1 MKGQKENNNKGKTAG
16 KDELSKAN
24 EWFNFVIEATN
35 TGTWKWNVQT
45 GETVFNET
53 WANMIGYGL
62 DELGK
67 TTIET
72 WSRLCHPDDLKEA
85 KEKLDR
91 HFRGETGYY
100 EAELRMKH
108 KDGHWIWINDRG
120 KVSEWTPDGKPLW
133 MSGTHQDITRQ
144 KKTEESLKL
153 EEARLE
159 GLLRISQFPAG
170 TLQQLLDFALNE
182 AITLTGSEI
191 GYIYFYDEE
200 TQKFKLN
207 SWSKEVMHQCTIT
220 EPQTIYELEKT
231 GLWGEAVRQ
240 RKPIIDNHFT
250 KPGPLKKGTPRGHA
264 PLHKFL
270 TIPIF
275 SEEKIVAVV
284 GVANK
289 SDDYNDSDIRQL
301 QLMMDTVW
309 KIVKRREDDVKIR
322 KLNRLYAFI
331 SQVNQAI
338 VHNRNRQKL
347 FDEVCRIA
355 IEHGKFRMAWIG
367 MANTGKQVVKPCSWA
382 GLEGKYLSDV
392 VSFKLTG
399 RQTENGPSG
408 TAIRE
413 KKHVVCNNIE
423 TDTLMALRREE
434 ALKRG
439 YQSVIALPL
448 TAFESVIGS
457 ISIYSDQAGFF
468 TSEEIKL
475 LDEVVSDINYALEA
489 IETEKEHKSAV
500 KALKDS
506 EAKFRN
512 LVNQMQFGLAVH
524 EIILD
529 EKGKPVDYRFLD
541 VNPGFEGITG
551 LKKDE
556 IIGKTVLEVLPDT
569 EKKWIEKY
577 GEVALTGK
585 PVSFENYA
593 RELERHYSVLA
604 YRPQP
609 NQFAVIT
616 EDITRRKSAEE
627 ALSANMQKL
636 KELGLSGNEMLKLP
650 EVEDIYNYLTEMLHK
665 HYPDTVILF
674 STIDE
679 SQTVSYPKIVK
690 GISTQI
696 INKTNTVAGFNIFKK
711 GFKVIPFHQELFVSG
726 KFHSFDQGLTG
737 FSGPEFPELA
747 AKTIEKLLNI
757 KQIYTI
763 GINKG
768 NRLYATIHFFHRSKK
783 PISDTDYI
791 ELFVRQAGIII
802 ERKLYETQLRESE
815 ERHRLMFETS
825 QEAIVI
831 ISEQK
836 IVYFNPKLTELIGYP
851 REEVLNEKFA
861 KFIHPDDINR
871 VKENYS
877 LRMKGKPVVKQYQL
891 RVVRKNGSIRWA
903 TLSGSVLNWNGKP
916 SGFYFLTDVTELILA
931 EHNAKERLKEL
942 SAFYRLSEMT
952 ENRQMP
958 IDDLYRRFTNVFPES
973 MQYPGLC
980 FARLEVDGVE
990 YKTPNYT
997 QKSKWKLS
1005 APIKVFDKKVGEFEA
1020 GYLKAMPEKDKG
1032 PFLNEELWLVNS
1044 IAERLGHIT
1053 ERKKAEEQLRQSE
1066 QKFRLLFE
1074 NSPLGIYIGNADGT
1088 IEEGNEALLKI
1099 LGSPSLEATKR
1110 INVLTYEPLV
1120 GNGYAETYKRCI
1132 KENSVLI
1139 SEIPYKSKW
1148 GKDSYLSSYLVPLEG
1163 PSGKVEKVFTLMEDI
1178 TQRKEI
1184 EKALKETADELK
1196 QLNITKDK
1204 FFSIIAHDLRAP
1216 FASLVG
1222 FTELMADEKS
1232 KFSVDEYLQY
1242 SRALNRTAHSASSLL
1257 ENLLEWSRLQRNTM
1271 PFEPR
1276 KINLDDFFSEIEA
1289 TTRENA
1295 EKKSINVYFDYPDGL
1310 LVKADENMLHS
1321 IMRNLVSN
1329 AIKFTKPGG
1338 KVDVK
1343 VQKQKSGRLLFT
1355 VSDNGIGMDVKR
1367 LNNLFRID
1375 TNVSRPG
1382 TDGEPSTG
1390 LGLILCK
1397 EFVEKHGG
1405 KIWAESSEGAGSKFL
1420 FTLPVKG

>member
-1 MKGQKENNNKGKTAG
+1 MKGQKDKSNKGKTAG
-16 KDELSKAN
+16 QDELSKAN
-24 EWFNFVIEATN
+24 EWLNFVIEATN

-45 GETVFNET
+45 GETIFNEI
-53 WANMIGYGL
+53 WANLLGYSL
-62 DELGK
+62 EDLGE

-72 WSRLCHPDDLKEA
+72 WGRLCQPDDLAKA
-85 KEKLDR
+85 KEKLDSY
-91 HFRGETGYY
+91 FKGETGYY
-100 EAELRMKH
+100 EAEFRMKH
-108 KDGHWIWINDRG
+108 KDGHWVWILDRG
-120 KVSEWTPDGKPLW
+120 KISEWTPNRKPLW

-144 KKTEESLKL
+144 KKTEERLKL

-170 TLQQLLDFALNE
+170 TLRQLLDFALNE

-191 GYIYFYDEE
+191 GYIYFYDEA

-220 EPQTIYELEKT
+220 EPQTIYELEET

-240 RKPIIDNHFT
+240 RKPIIDNHFA
-250 KPGPLKKGTPRGHA
+250 KPGPLKKGTPQGHA

-270 TIPIF
+270 TIPVF

-289 SDDYNDSDIRQL
+289 SEDYNNSDIRQL

-309 KIVKRREDDVKIR
+309 KIMKRREDEVKIR

-331 SQVNQAI
+331 SQVDQAI
-338 VHNRNRQKL
+338 IHNRDRQKL

-355 IEHGKFRMAWIG
+355 VEHGKFRMAWIG
-367 MANTGKQVVKPCSWA
+367 MADPGKQVVKPCSWA
-382 GLEGKYLSDV
+382 GLEGRYLSDV
-392 VSFKLTG
+392 VLFKLTG
-399 RQTENGPSG
+399 RQEEYGPAG
-408 TAIRE
+408 TAIRDN
-413 KKHVVCNNIE
+413 KHVVCNNIE

-439 YQSVIALPL
+439 YRSVIALPL
-448 TAFESVIGS
+448 RVFEEVIGG
-457 ISIYSDQAGFF
+457 ISIYSGQAGFF

-475 LDEVVSDINYALEA
+475 LNEVVSDINYALEA
-489 IETEKEHKSAV
+489 IETEKGHKRAV
-500 KALKDS
+500 SALKES
-506 EAKFRN
+506 EIKFRN

-529 EKGKPVDYRFLD
+529 DKGKPVDYRFLD
-541 VNPGFEGITG
+541 LNPGFERVTG

-569 EKKWIEKY
+569 EKQRIEKY

-593 RELERHYSVLA
+593 RELDRHYSVLA

-609 NQFAVIT
+609 NQFAVVT
-616 EDITRRKSAEE
+616 EDITRRKRSEE

-636 KELGLSGNEMLKLP
+636 KELGISGTEMLKLP

-665 HYPDTVILF
+665 QYPDTVILF

-690 GISTQI
+690 GISGQLIKKAIKLT
-696 INKTNTVAGFNIFKK
+696 GFDIFKK
-711 GFKVIPFHQELFVSG
+711 GFKVIPFHNELFISG
-726 KFHSFDQGLTG
+726 KFHAFNKGLTA

-747 AKTIEKLLNI
+747 AKTIEKLLGI

-763 GINKG
+763 GINRG
-768 NRLYATIHFFHRSKK
+768 NRLYATIHFFHRSKN
-783 PISDTDYI
+783 PITDTDYI
-791 ELFVRQAGIII
+791 ELLVRQAGIII

-825 QEAIVI
+825 QEAILI

-851 REEVLNEKFA
+851 REEVLNEKFE
-861 KFIHPDDINR
+861 KFIHPDDVNR

-877 LRMKGKPVVKQYQL
+877 LRMKGEPVVKQYQL
-891 RVVRKNGSIRWA
+891 RVVRKDGSIRWA
-903 TLSGSVLNWNGKP
+903 TMSGSVLNWNGKP
-916 SGFYFLTDVTELILA
+916 SGFYFFTDVTELKDA
-931 EHNAKERLKEL
+931 EHQAKERLKEL
-942 SAFYRLSEMT
+942 GAFYRLSEMT
-952 ENRQMP
+952 EKREVP
-958 IDDLYRRFTNVFPES
+958 IDDLYRRFTNDFPES

-980 FARLEVDGVE
+980 FARLKVDGVE
-990 YKTPNYT
+990 YKTPNYA
-997 QKSKWKLS
+997 QKGKWKLS
-1005 APIKVFDKKVGEFEA
+1005 APIKVFNQKAGMFEV

-1032 PFLNEELWLVNS
+1032 PFLNEEVWLVKS
-1044 IAERLGHIT
+1044 IAERLGLIA

-1074 NSPLGIYIGNADGT
+1074 NSPLGIYIANADGS
-1088 IEEGNEALLKI
+1088 IEEGNEALLEI
-1099 LGSPSLEATKR
+1099 LGSPSLEATKK

-1120 GNGYAETYKRCI
+1120 GNGYAKTYKRCI
-1132 KENSVLI
+1132 KENKVLV
-1139 SEIPYKSKW
+1139 SELPYKSKW
-1148 GKDSYLSSYLVPLEG
+1148 GKDIYLSSYLVPLEG

-1196 QLNITKDK
+1196 QLNATKDK

-1216 FASLVG
+1216 FSSLVG

-1276 KINLDDFFSEIEA
+1276 GINLDDFFSEIEA

-1310 LVKADENMLHS
+1310 LVNADENMLHS
-1321 IMRNLVSN
+1321 VMRNLVSN

-1343 VQKQKSGRLLFT
+1343 VQKQESGGLLFT
-1355 VSDNGIGMDVKR
+1355 VTDNGIGMDANR
-1367 LNNLFRID
+1367 LKNLFRID

-1382 TDGEPSTG
+1382 TGGEASTG

-1405 KIWAESSEGAGSKFL
+1405 KIWAESAEGKGSTFL
-1420 FTLPVKG
+1420 FTIPVKK